1 MGQHGGR
8 TVLLFVMLGAY
19 LVGSALA
26 AAPSPPLAVPAPSSR
41 ESPSPSRDRSDV
53 PAMTMSGDRMEYDRD
68 TEVFFLQGSVVID
81 KGSLRL
87 TADRV
92 TLNQLTGKIHAK
104 GKVHLHE
111 PDRDIWAE
119 ELELNLNIEAGV
131 VVQGEL
137 YDRVTNALITGRLFQ
152 RFSETHYRAKE
163 GSLTTCDAREGQIPA
178 WRFKFEDIDVKLG
191 ESVYGKGV
199 WFCIHDTPVIPVP
212 TLRYPLIKRKTGFLF
227 PTIGYDTRFGFHLRQ
242 AFFWVIDASQ
252 DMTLT
257 PSILTNRGYGGDLEY
272 RYAFSRETKGE
283 WLVSYIQDTVVKRAR
298 AQLIGYHTQ
307 EVNPNLSIRSKIN
320 LLTDRTI
327 LSDLSNSGVLRA
339 LPSRESN
346 VNVDQRLTGGKAYF
360 LAQYFQPLSTGGAQT
375 FQRVPEV
382 GYRLLD
388 AAPFG
393 SPFRVGLDTTAV
405 NYTREQGFSLD
416 RVDLVPALSTEMF
429 SFGHAVGI
437 KPHLKMREVYYTR
450 QVAANKSTQRG
461 TFWAALE
468 GTSRLVRQ
476 FELPGNRTLLHTIE
490 PHVIYEYVPPTK
502 QEQIVQIDAVD
513 NLPKKNLLTYSFKSR
528 LLEYGNGGQPL
539 NRVNLLVAQ
548 SYHVGAAQDKAREFV
563 VATSPLANPQ
573 PLQLQTVPIIGNK
586 FSDIW
591 TRVEFGR
598 AIGTGRNPNEL
609 QLMVDSF
616 FDPYGGS
623 FSQFNTDLR
632 YQDGKRWYLELGQR
646 WARNGT
652 RVKRGD
658 IWNAIS
664 FNEVFVPTANVNFL
678 TAGGAIRAPFGI
690 TLGGRSYFDIAN
702 SVIRELDMGALYQNP
717 CKCWS
722 AGISYLKFPNRSQFN
737 FLISLTGVGSTGGYA
752 MQLLRSLLGPLLV
765 GERGVPW

>member
-1 MGQHGGR
+1 MGH
-8 TVLLFVMLGAY
+8 
-19 LVGSALA
+19 ALA
-26 AAPSPPLAVPAPSSR
+26 AAPFPPPVSPDRSS
-41 ESPSPSRDRSDV
+41 ESPSTTRARSNV
-53 PAMTMSGDRMEYDRD
+53 PAMTINADRMELDRD
-68 TEVFFLQGSVVID
+68 TEVYFLQGSVAID

-92 TLNQLTGKIHAK
+92 TLNQLTGDIHAE
-104 GKVHLHE
+104 GNVHLHE

-119 ELELNLNIEAGV
+119 ELELNINIETGV

-137 YDRVTNALITGRLFQ
+137 YDRETNALITGRLFQ

-163 GSLTTCDAREGQIPA
+163 GSFTTCDAREGQTPA
-178 WRFKFEDIDVKLG
+178 WRFKFEDVDVKLE

-199 WFCIHDTPVIPVP
+199 WFCIQDTPVIPVP
-212 TLRYPLIKRKTGFLF
+212 TLRYPLVKRKTGFLF
-227 PTIGYDTRFGFHLRQ
+227 PTVGYDTRFGFHYRQ
-242 AFFWVIDASQ
+242 GFFWVIDPSQ
-252 DMTLT
+252 DLTVT

-272 RYAFSRETKGE
+272 RYTYSQETQGE
-283 WLVSYIQDTVVKRAR
+283 WLMSFIQDTVLDRSR
-298 AQLIGYHTQ
+298 AQLIGFHTQ
-307 EVNPNLSIRSKIN
+307 EVNPDLSIRSKVN

-346 VNVDQRLTGGKAYF
+346 VNIDQRLTGGKAYF

-375 FQRVPEV
+375 FQRVPEL

-388 AAPFG
+388 ATPFG
-393 SPFRVGLDTTAV
+393 SPIRVGMDATYV
-405 NYTREQGFSLD
+405 NYTREQGFTIN
-416 RVDLVPALSTEMF
+416 RVDLMPALSTEMF
-429 SFGHAVGI
+429 SFGHVVGI

-450 QVAANKSTQRG
+450 QVNEDKSIQRE

-502 QEQIVQIDAVD
+502 QEDIVQIDAVD
-513 NLPKKNLLTYSFKSR
+513 NLPKKNLVTYSLKTR
-528 LLEYGNGGQPL
+528 LLDYGDGGQPA
-539 NRVNLLVAQ
+539 NRFNLLVAQ

-573 PLQLQTVPIIGNK
+573 RLQLLTVPINGNK

-591 TRVEFGR
+591 TRVEIGK
-598 AIGTGRNPNEL
+598 AIGTGRNPNEI

-616 FDPYGGS
+616 FDPYGGA

-632 YQDGKRWYLELGQR
+632 YQNGKRWYLELGQR
-646 WARNGT
+646 WARDGT

-658 IWNAIS
+658 IWNPIS

-678 TAGGAIRAPFGI
+678 TAGGAIRVPFGI

-717 CKCWS
+717 CRCWA
-722 AGISYLKFPNRSQFN
+722 AGISYVKFPDRQQFN
-737 FLISLTGVGSTGGYA
+737 FLISLTGIGSTGGYA
-752 MQLLRSLLGPLLV
+752 MQLLQSLLGPLLV